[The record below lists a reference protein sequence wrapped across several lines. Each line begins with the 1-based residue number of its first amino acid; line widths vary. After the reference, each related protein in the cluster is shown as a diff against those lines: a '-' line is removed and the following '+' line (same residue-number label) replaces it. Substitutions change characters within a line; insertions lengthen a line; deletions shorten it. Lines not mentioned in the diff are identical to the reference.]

1 MLLGRRLPWRL
12 LLPQAAL
19 SAVGMAALR
28 GGSAVYMPYALSS
41 SSDQF
46 GTIGLAFTLVS
57 WLFGAALVLTAS
69 AAVGAIV
76 ARPAR

>member
-1 MLLGRRLPWRL
+1 VLLGRRLPWRL

-19 SAVGMAALR
+19 SADAI
-28 GGSAVYMPYALSS
+28 SS

-57 WLFGAALVLTAS
+57 WLFAAALVLSAA
-69 AAVGAIV
+69 AAVGATV
-76 ARPAR
+76 ARSPR